1 MSGGIYTHTHTRAR
15 ARTHASTH
23 TQTSN
28 LKIGEFDMENMR
40 GSILPNRL
48 DI

>member
-1 MSGGIYTHTHTRAR
+1 MSDGIYTHTHTH
-15 ARTHASTH
+15 THAHTH
-23 TQTSN
+23 TSN

-40 GSILPNRL
+40 GPILPNRL